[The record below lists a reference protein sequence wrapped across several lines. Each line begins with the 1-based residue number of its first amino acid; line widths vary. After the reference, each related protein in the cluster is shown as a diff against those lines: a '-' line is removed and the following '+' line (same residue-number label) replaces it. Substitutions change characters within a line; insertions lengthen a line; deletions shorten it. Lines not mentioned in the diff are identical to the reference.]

1 MAKEQVMVIGLGRFG
16 SAVAREL
23 ERLGHQVLAIDQGE
37 QQVNDISS
45 DVTHALQLDA
55 ADEDALRSAG
65 AGDFQTAIV
74 AISTD
79 AEASIFATMVL
90 KRLGVR
96 TVIAKAG
103 SQLHGEILSRVGA
116 DRVVLPERETGLRL
130 AHSFNVPNVIDY
142 LDVAPNFGIEKIRP
156 PASFIGKSLG
166 ELDLKTRIGLTPIAL
181 RRGQQVFVNP
191 ARDERVAEGDELILI
206 GRDDKLDQLRGCRTS
221 VVGGHSVTQGELA
234 KLLGTGIGQSTRLV
248 DEERAHLRRVGDE
261 QGVPALVAVEHDPV
275 VAVQADAP
283 VRLEL
288 DDLGEDDLLAE
299 EPVEEFRVQSVHH
312 VAQLK
317 RLVAAQP

>member
-23 ERLGHQVLAIDQGE
+23 ERLGHQVLAIDRGE
-37 QQVNDISS
+37 QQVNDIAP

-79 AEASIFATMVL
+79 AEPSIFATMVL

-103 SQLHGEILSRVGA
+103 SQLHGEVLSRVGA

-156 PASFIGKSLG
+156 PKSFVGRSLG
-166 ELDLKTRIGLTPIAL
+166 ELDLKTRLGLTPIAL

-191 ARDERVAEGDELILI
+191 ARDERIAESDELILI
-206 GRDDKLDQLRGCRTS
+206 GRDDKLDQLRG
-221 VVGGHSVTQGELA
+221 
-234 KLLGTGIGQSTRLV
+234 
-248 DEERAHLRRVGDE
+248 
-261 QGVPALVAVEHDPV
+261 
-275 VAVQADAP
+275 
-283 VRLEL
+283 
-288 DDLGEDDLLAE
+288 
-299 EPVEEFRVQSVHH
+299 
-312 VAQLK
+312 
-317 RLVAAQP
+317 

>member
-23 ERLGHQVLAIDQGE
+23 ERLGHQVLAIDRGE
-37 QQVNDISS
+37 QQVNDIAA

-79 AEASIFATMVL
+79 AEPSIFATMVL

-156 PASFIGKSLG
+156 PAAFIGRSLG
-166 ELDLKTRIGLTPIAL
+166 ELDLKTRLGLTPIAL

-206 GRDDKLDQLRGCRTS
+206 GRDDKLDQLRG
-221 VVGGHSVTQGELA
+221 
-234 KLLGTGIGQSTRLV
+234 
-248 DEERAHLRRVGDE
+248 
-261 QGVPALVAVEHDPV
+261 
-275 VAVQADAP
+275 
-283 VRLEL
+283 
-288 DDLGEDDLLAE
+288 
-299 EPVEEFRVQSVHH
+299 
-312 VAQLK
+312 
-317 RLVAAQP
+317 

>member
-23 ERLGHQVLAIDQGE
+23 ERLGHQVLAIDRGE
-37 QQVNDISS
+37 QQVNDIAS

-79 AEASIFATMVL
+79 AEPSIFATMVL

-156 PASFIGKSLG
+156 PASFLGKSLG

-191 ARDERVAEGDELILI
+191 ARDERLAEGDELILI
-206 GRDDKLDQLRGCRTS
+206 GRDDKLDQLRG
-221 VVGGHSVTQGELA
+221 
-234 KLLGTGIGQSTRLV
+234 
-248 DEERAHLRRVGDE
+248 
-261 QGVPALVAVEHDPV
+261 
-275 VAVQADAP
+275 
-283 VRLEL
+283 
-288 DDLGEDDLLAE
+288 
-299 EPVEEFRVQSVHH
+299 
-312 VAQLK
+312 
-317 RLVAAQP
+317 

>member
-1 MAKEQVMVIGLGRFG
+1 MGKEQVMVIGLGRFG

-23 ERLGHQVLAIDQGE
+23 ERLGHQVLAIDRDE
-37 QQVNDISS
+37 EQVNDIAP

-55 ADEDALRSAG
+55 ADEGALRPAG

-74 AISTD
+74 AISSD
-79 AEASIFATMVL
+79 AEPSIFATMVL

-166 ELDLKTRIGLTPIAL
+166 ELDLKTRLGLTPIAL

-191 ARDERVAEGDELILI
+191 ARDERLAEDDELILI
-206 GRDDKLDQLRGCRTS
+206 GRDDKLDQLRG
-221 VVGGHSVTQGELA
+221 
-234 KLLGTGIGQSTRLV
+234 
-248 DEERAHLRRVGDE
+248 
-261 QGVPALVAVEHDPV
+261 
-275 VAVQADAP
+275 
-283 VRLEL
+283 
-288 DDLGEDDLLAE
+288 
-299 EPVEEFRVQSVHH
+299 
-312 VAQLK
+312 
-317 RLVAAQP
+317 